1 MVSGRKTDHH
11 APRRESIPPAFEGD
25 PCNPPFAS
33 DLGRFIVESEARL
46 WVHGHIH
53 SHCDY
58 MVGNTR
64 VLANPRG
71 YPTES
76 KTGFN
81 PELIVE
87 V

>member
-1 MVSGRKTDHH
+1 MS
-11 APRRESIPPAFEGD
+11 
-25 PCNPPFAS
+25 
-33 DLGRFIVESEARL
+33 RFIVESEAQL

-53 SHCDY
+53 YCRDY
-58 MVGNTR
+58 TLGKTR

-76 KTGFN
+76 RQGFD
-81 PELIVE
+81 PGLIVE